1 MKKEN
6 KSFEYEVYASVNE
19 LSEDDKNLMN
29 EAKKALDKS
38 YSPYSNFKVGAAV
51 RLKDDHILSGANME
65 NAAYPMCICAEGV
78 VLSSVE
84 SNFPGQ
90 EIETMAITAKSGSV
104 TLNSPPSPCGSCRQ
118 MISEKENRQKSP
130 IRVILHGEEGPVFI
144 IKTIKDILPFSFDG
158 TVL

>member
-51 RLKDDHILSGANME
+51 RLRDAHILSGAIWRMLLTQ
-65 NAAYPMCICAEGV
+65 CV
-78 VLSSVE
+78 SVPRALY
-84 SNFPGQ
+84 SQ
-90 EIETMAITAKSGSV
+90 V
-104 TLNSPPSPCGSCRQ
+104 
-118 MISEKENRQKSP
+118 
-130 IRVILHGEEGPVFI
+130 
-144 IKTIKDILPFSFDG
+144 
-158 TVL
+158 

>member
-1 MKKEN
+1 MKTEN
-6 KSFEYEVYASVNE
+6 KSFEYEVYASLDE
-19 LSEDDKNLMN
+19 LGEDDKTLML
-29 EAKKALDKS
+29 EAREALKKS

-51 RLKDDHILSGANME
+51 RLKDGNILSGANME

-90 EIETMAITAKSGSV
+90 EIKTMAITAKSGSV
-104 TLNSPPSPCGSCRQ
+104 TLDSPPSPCGSCRQ
-118 MISEKENRQKSP
+118 MISEKENRQKKP
-130 IRVILHGEEGPVFI
+130 IRVILHGEEGPVFV